1 MEEGRQVG
9 EKRYL
14 ERSCERGQESKKGG
28 KGGGERGRCS
38 VFNLVFLSHRKHSI
52 ARRRYLRL
60 ATSGEE
66 RPTRFTYRN
75 TASARDDSPPVIKM
89 SGGCSNSEHYL

>member
-28 KGGGERGRCS
+28 KGGGGGGGGREGDV
-38 VFNLVFLSHRKHSI
+38 VFSI
-52 ARRRYLRL
+52 LYSYLTGNIRL
-60 ATSGEE
+60 LAVAT
-66 RPTRFTYRN
+66 
-75 TASARDDSPPVIKM
+75 
-89 SGGCSNSEHYL
+89 

>member
-28 KGGGERGRCS
+28 KGGGGGGGER
-38 VFNLVFLSHRKHSI
+38 
-52 ARRRYLRL
+52 
-60 ATSGEE
+60 E
-66 RPTRFTYRN
+66 
-75 TASARDDSPPVIKM
+75 M
-89 SGGCSNSEHYL
+89 